1 MTTGS
6 MAPMQFQFAN
16 NYSDTSGN
24 RPCNQVP
31 DFISD
36 ILEAFFLLTTE

>member
-16 NYSDTSGN
+16 NYSDNSGN
-24 RPCNQVP
+24 RPCN
-31 DFISD
+31 SS
-36 ILEAFFLLTTE
+36 A